1 MGSVRPAV
9 HIRRGTKDS
18 VILRA
23 VASEA
28 PENGGSGKVDR
39 ESFMRVNINNSSTV
53 EQLFQEARMKGPC
66 LIVALLLIPAT
77 GFAQSAPTDQVARC
91 ESLITTQQQAAAN
104 PAREFSLD
112 LRGEEGVRLRY
123 FGVRHTFD
131 PDDPQYATMQ
141 SIWQELRPT
150 EAFFE
155 GTGTFVGDTI
165 TASLQRSGEPGL
177 VRHLASLT
185 AIPVHSL
192 EPTRAAEVEFLL
204 PTFTAEQLVLFF
216 VSRAV
221 AEERE
226 RPKLTA
232 PALEPLLIQ
241 FLALAHAT
249 PELAGVLPDLQA
261 FRAAYARWFPGMVPE
276 LAPARWFDPLHTSAE
291 TGSQFHNDID
301 RALSAFRDV
310 YMYRLLARARRPGV
324 RIFAEVGRDHIPA
337 QAAALRCAFN

>member
-1 MGSVRPAV
+1 MEESLLYWGRLPA
-9 HIRRGTKDS
+9 K
-18 VILRA
+18 L
-23 VASEA
+23 
-28 PENGGSGKVDR
+28 PENCGSGKTDR
-39 ESFMRVNINNSSTV
+39 KGFMRASLNSSWTV
-53 EQLFQEARMKGPC
+53 EQLFQEARMKGPR
-66 LIVALLLIPAT
+66 LVVALLLMPTT
-77 GFAQSAPTDQVARC
+77 GFEQPASTDQVARC
-91 ESLITTQQQAAAN
+91 ESLITSQQQAAAN

-112 LRGEEGVRLRY
+112 LRGDEGVRLRY

-155 GTGTFVGDTI
+155 GTGNFVGDTV
-165 TASLQRSGEPGL
+165 TAALQRSGEPGL

-192 EPTRAAEVEFLL
+192 EPTRAAEVESLL
-204 PTFTAEQLVLFF
+204 PRFTAEQILLFLVT
-216 VSRAV
+216 RAV
-221 AEERE
+221 VQERD
-226 RPKLTA
+226 RRNLTA
-232 PALEPLLIQ
+232 PALEPLLIR
-241 FLALAHAT
+241 FLALEHAT
-249 PELAGVLPDLQA
+249 PQLVGVLPDLQA
-261 FRAAYARWFPGMVPE
+261 FRTAYTRSFPGMVPE
-276 LAPARWFDPLHTSAE
+276 LAPARWFDPLHNSAE